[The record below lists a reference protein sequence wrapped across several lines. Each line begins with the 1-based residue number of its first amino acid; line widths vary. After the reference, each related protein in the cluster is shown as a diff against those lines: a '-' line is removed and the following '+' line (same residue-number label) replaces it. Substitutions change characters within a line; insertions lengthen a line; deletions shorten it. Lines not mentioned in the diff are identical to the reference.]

1 MVALHSLQSLCFSLY
16 GTLQFTEPGEYSM
29 GAYGTVLCL
38 KRTVQRAGQLRR
50 GSGIYEC
57 LVVDGE
63 LHRVPGTLQFVKH
76 IPSSQLKAV
85 FVFGSRAHGVTGH
98 SGVHGPRQ
106 CSWPLW
112 LVGQATPDKGLD
124 LSDFTSV
131 CTVPL
136 GLLGTRQFTKHDVI
150 AEHITS

>member
-1 MVALHSLQSLCFSLY
+1 MLLVQK
-16 GTLQFTEPGEYSM
+16 G
-29 GAYGTVLCL
+29 
-38 KRTVQRAGQLRR
+38 KRRL
-50 GSGIYEC
+50 GSKEEKWKDNMWSPI
-57 LVVDGE
+57 
-63 LHRVPGTLQFVKH
+63 
-76 IPSSQLKAV
+76 QLKAV